1 MKKQIFILL
10 AVLLLALTGCEKEPE
25 EIDTTLYTN
34 YTDALEIDF
43 TYEGKDFI
51 VHGVGEVT
59 LDRCTDGDTAQ
70 FTNGSVYFSVRFLG
84 IDTPESTYRI
94 DPWGKAASTYT
105 CDKLTNAETIVLEAQ
120 EERTD
125 SNGRYLAWVWYD
137 GRLLNLEL
145 IEQAYSNAKG
155 ASDAKYKDEIYDAE
169 LATQVTNRRLWGEDD
184 PNYDYSLDGIQVS
197 IQELATNSELYE
209 GTKLVV
215 QGFVAAKD
223 GKHPYLID
231 ENGYGIYIYLGF
243 SNSYDIEIGNEI
255 LLEGL
260 NLSFYTD
267 ESGTETTQL
276 VGFMKTRTE
285 LVSEGNV
292 LKSRE
297 LLISNLTTDD
307 YSSYVTLK
315 DLTVTFVSL
324 ASTGFYT
331 ITCEDALGNTI
342 ELYLTGSFEQAEV
355 YAKLSVDSVIDV
367 TGPLGQHLGQYQLE
381 LSDLDTVVK
390 K

>member
-1 MKKQIFILL
+1 
-10 AVLLLALTGCEKEPE
+10 
-25 EIDTTLYTN
+25 
-34 YTDALEIDF
+34 
-43 TYEGKDFI
+43 
-51 VHGVGEVT
+51 
-59 LDRCTDGDTAQ
+59 
-70 FTNGSVYFSVRFLG
+70 
-84 IDTPESTYRI
+84 
-94 DPWGKAASTYT
+94 
-105 CDKLTNAETIVLEAQ
+105 
-120 EERTD
+120 
-125 SNGRYLAWVWYD
+125 
-137 GRLLNLEL
+137 
-145 IEQAYSNAKG
+145 
-155 ASDAKYKDEIYDAE
+155 
-169 LATQVTNRRLWGEDD
+169 
-184 PNYDYSLDGIQVS
+184 
-197 IQELATNSELYE
+197 
-209 GTKLVV
+209 
-215 QGFVAAKD
+215 
-223 GKHPYLID
+223 
-231 ENGYGIYIYLGF
+231 
-243 SNSYDIEIGNEI
+243 
-255 LLEGL
+255 
-260 NLSFYTD
+260 
-267 ESGTETTQL
+267 
-276 VGFMKTRTE
+276 MKTRTE